1 MDASVAKSDSGKVL
15 RPWMRPWRK
24 VGGANESKLYRF
36 GKVRGAGLI
45 RSKKPDKKFM
55 AYCPALKMGYG
66 DGVTGEGVYGGGDR
80 WGVLHRGG
88 ISIGGGGLPHSL
100 LSPSRYCLIK

>member
-1 MDASVAKSDSGKVL
+1 MLSAWMLPL
-15 RPWMRPWRK
+15 RK
-24 VGGANESKLYRF
+24 AIGANESKLYRF

-45 RSKKPDKKFM
+45 RSKKTDKKFM

-66 DGVTGEGVYGGGDR
+66 DGVTGEGVYGGWIDG
-80 WGVLHRGG
+80 GYSIGG